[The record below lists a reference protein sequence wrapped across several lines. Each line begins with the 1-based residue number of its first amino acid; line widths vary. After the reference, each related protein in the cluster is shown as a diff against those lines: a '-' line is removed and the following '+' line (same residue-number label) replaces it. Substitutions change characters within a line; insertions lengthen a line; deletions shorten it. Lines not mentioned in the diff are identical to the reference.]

1 MKKIL
6 CVLRQHRTITSADL
20 SGSFAPV
27 LQFQKRKI
35 HTVFPRF
42 RNFELAQNLSL
53 RFLAELCGV
62 ALTLLS
68 LMASFGA
75 CTFSQADTVS
85 FYYPRADFVYDEP
98 DGVIASEE
106 RDAAGHTADMQY
118 LLSLYLMGPL
128 KQELVSAFPKSTR
141 LLSGSINDSRML
153 IELSDTSESLT
164 DAEFSLGCACLA
176 LTCIKASG
184 AEEIVI
190 TSGSR
195 TLAIREDTLLL
206 YEEPF
211 PTAAETEETK

>member
-1 MKKIL
+1 
-6 CVLRQHRTITSADL
+6 
-20 SGSFAPV
+20 
-27 LQFQKRKI
+27 
-35 HTVFPRF
+35 
-42 RNFELAQNLSL
+42 
-53 RFLAELCGV
+53 
-62 ALTLLS
+62 
-68 LMASFGA
+68 
-75 CTFSQADTVS
+75 
-85 FYYPRADFVYDEP
+85 
-98 DGVIASEE
+98 
-106 RDAAGHTADMQY
+106 
-118 LLSLYLMGPL
+118 MGPL

>member
-6 CVLRQHRTITSADL
+6 CTLTLFSIMV
-20 SGSFAPV
+20 SFCSCAIS
-27 LQFQKRKI
+27 QSD
-35 HTVFPRF
+35 TVF
-42 RNFELAQNLSL
+42 
-53 RFLAELCGV
+53 
-62 ALTLLS
+62 
-68 LMASFGA
+68 
-75 CTFSQADTVS
+75 
-85 FYYPRADFVYDEP
+85 FYYPRVDFVYDEP

-128 KQELVSAFPKSTR
+128 KQDLVPAFPENTR
-141 LLSGSINDSRML
+141 LLSGSINGSRML

-164 DAEFSLGCACLA
+164 DAEFSLACSCLA

-184 AEEIVI
+184 VEEVAI

-195 TLAIREDTLLL
+195 TLTIREDMLLL

>member
-1 MKKIL
+1 MKKIM
-6 CVLRQHRTITSADL
+6 CM
-20 SGSFAPV
+20 
-27 LQFQKRKI
+27 
-35 HTVFPRF
+35 
-42 RNFELAQNLSL
+42 
-53 RFLAELCGV
+53 
-62 ALTLLS
+62 LTLLS
-68 LMASFGA
+68 LMASFCA

-85 FYYPRADFVYDEP
+85 FYYPRADFLYDEP

-128 KQELVSAFPKSTR
+128 KQELVCTFPKSTR
-141 LLSGSINDSRML
+141 LLTDSRDGSRML

-195 TLAIREDTLLL
+195 TLTIREDALLL

-211 PTAAETEETK
+211 PTASETEETK